1 MIVIKPQVTTLT
13 VVPVLISQVTIP
25 NIDQLLVLKPQ
36 VQALNVLTTP
46 TSKVTIPTELKSIG
60 AFADILIINPIETQ
74 VLSYV
79 GNKWIN
85 FTPPP
90 PADANLLFIQSIA
103 SNTWSI
109 PHNLSKFPSVTIVDS
124 AGDEVEGDVH
134 YINNQSLNIVFS
146 ASFSGKAYLN

>member
-25 NIDQLLVLKPQ
+25 
-36 VQALNVLTTP
+36 
-46 TSKVTIPTELKSIG
+46 TELKSIG
-60 AFADILIINPIETQ
+60 AFADILIVNPIETQ
-74 VLSYV
+74 VLSYI

-90 PADANLLFIQSIA
+90 PADANLVFIQSIA
-103 SNTWSI
+103 SSTWSVT
-109 PHNLSKFPSVTIVDS
+109 HNLSKFPSVTIVDS
-124 AGDEVEGDVH
+124 AGDEVEGDIY

-146 ASFSGKAYLN
+146 ASFAGKVYLN